1 MATGLGLAMLDCN
14 AHFDGLPFAGTSMR
28 FCFKQVL
35 RDRIPVLMTLFT
47 FGYEG
52 LSIDAFIARLK
63 KAGVRTVLDVR
74 QLPLSRKPG
83 FSKGALSTALHTAG
97 IVYTHVPALGCPRPI
112 RDRYKADGDWAAYV
126 KAFSAYLAGQGDVVA
141 ELAHIAKKT
150 SACLVCFEA
159 DYNRCHRS
167 IVARATARAG
177 GPRVVH
183 LTITGEIPDLA
194 ARAVA

>member
-1 MATGLGLAMLDCN
+1 MATGPASEMLDCD
-14 AHFDGLPFAGTSMR
+14 AHADGLPIAGTDVR
-28 FCFKQVL
+28 VCLQQVL
-35 RDRIPVLMTLFT
+35 RDRIPAPMTLFT

-52 LSIDAFIARLK
+52 LAIDVFIARLK

-83 FSKGALSTALHTAG
+83 FSKGALSTALHTTG
-97 IVYTHVPALGCPRPI
+97 IVYAHVPALGCPRPI
-112 RDRYKADGDWAAYV
+112 RDRYKIDGDWAAYV
-126 KAFSAYLAGQGDVVA
+126 KAFSAYLAEQGEAVA
-141 ELAHIAKKT
+141 ELARIAKKT

-159 DYNRCHRS
+159 DFNRCHRS

-177 GPRVVH
+177 GPRVIH
-183 LTITGEIPDLA
+183 LTLKGEIPDVA